1 MPIQNP
7 LKIAVNTRLLIKN
20 KLEGIGWFAYETL
33 KRITSSHSEH
43 QFYFLFDRPFDES
56 FIFGS
61 NVTPI
66 VIPPQA
72 RHPFL
77 FYLWFEKSIPKALKK
92 IDADLFLSPDGY
104 ISLSTKTPSLPVIHD
119 LNFEHYP
126 EQLPFLVR
134 KYYKH
139 YFPKFARK
147 ASRIATVSEFSK
159 SDIVDTYGIDPATID
174 VVYNGANEIYEPINE
189 EEIAVCRNQYTDGNP
204 YFLFIGSLLPRK
216 NIANLFTAFDEFKR
230 GASSDI
236 KLMIIGEKKWWTSEI
251 KRSYE
256 AMEHRE
262 SVIFKGHT
270 SPDELKQLIPSAL
283 ALTYVSFFEG
293 FGIPIIEAMRCGTP
307 VITSDTSSMPEIAGG
322 AALLTDPN
330 SVQSIAD
337 AMTKVGGSE
346 ELRNDLSEKGLKRA
360 NDFSW
365 NATADKLW
373 DSILKS
379 CGYNDK
385 ASPAN

>member
-1 MPIQNP
+1 M
-7 LKIAVNTRLLIKN
+7 KIAVNTRLLIKN

-33 KRITSSHSEH
+33 KRITASHSEH
-43 QFYFLFDRPFDES
+43 QFHFLFDRPYDES
-56 FIFGS
+56 FVFGS

-66 VIPPQA
+66 VIQPQA

-77 FYLWFEKSIPKALKK
+77 FYLWFEKSIPKVLNNIKP
-92 IDADLFLSPDGY
+92 DLFLSPDGY
-104 ISLSTKTPSLPVIHD
+104 LSLSTNTPSLPVIHD

-134 KYYKH
+134 KYYKY

-159 SDIVDTYGIDPATID
+159 QDIVNTYGIGPDLID
-174 VVYNGANEIYEPINE
+174 VVYNGANEIYQPIDVE
-189 EEIAVCRNQYTDGNP
+189 GITKSRLQYSNGAP
-204 YFLFIGSLLPRK
+204 YFLFVGSLLPRK
-216 NIANLFTAFDEFKR
+216 NIANLFSAFDLFKR
-230 GASSDI
+230 GNPSNI

-251 KRSYE
+251 RKAYE
-256 AMEHRE
+256 EMEHKE

-270 SPDELKQLIPSAL
+270 SPDELKQLIPAAL

-307 VITSDTSSMPEIAGG
+307 VITSNSTSMPEIAGG
-322 AALLTDPN
+322 AALLIDPN
-330 SVQSIAD
+330 SIQSISE
-337 AMTKVGGSE
+337 AMTEIANSE
-346 ELRNDLSEKGLKRA
+346 ERRKELRKKGLLRA
-360 NDFSW
+360 KDFSW

-373 DSILKS
+373 DSIVRS
-379 CGYNDK
+379 CR
-385 ASPAN
+385 